1 MKIRKFSFKNVNST
15 NDIAIRIIKNTK
27 NKFGIIVADKQK
39 KGRGQHG
46 KKWISI
52 QGNLFVSIF
61 FSLEK
66 INMSLQQLTKVNCFL
81 IKKILSRHYKKKI
94 SIKSPN
100 DLLVNKKK
108 ICGILQETLKKA
120 NTTYFI
126 TGVGI
131 NLIKSPNIKNYP
143 TTNLLELTKIKVSK
157 KKITSELKSI
167 YEEFIDQFSK
177 LNLKAVKNL

>member
-1 MKIRKFSFKNVNST
+1 MKLKKFKFKVVNST
-15 NDIAIRIIKNTK
+15 NDIAIRLIRNTN
-27 NKFGIIVADKQK
+27 NKSGIIIADKQK
-39 KGRGQHG
+39 KGRGHHG
-46 KKWISI
+46 KKWISYK
-52 QGNLFVSIF
+52 GNLFVSIF

-66 INMSLQQLTKVNCFL
+66 INMSLKQLTKANCFL
-81 IKKILSRHYKKKI
+81 IKKILSRYYKNKI

-100 DLLVNKKK
+100 DLLMNKKK
-108 ICGILQETLKKA
+108 FCGILQETLKKA
-120 NTTYFI
+120 NSTYFI
-126 TGVGI
+126 IGVGI

-177 LNLKAVKNL
+177 LSLKTVKNL

>member
-1 MKIRKFSFKNVNST
+1 MKLKKFKFKVVNST
-15 NDIAIRIIKNTK
+15 NDIAIRLIRNTN
-27 NKFGIIVADKQK
+27 NKFGIIIADKQK

-46 KKWISI
+46 KKWISTE
-52 QGNLFVSIF
+52 GNLFVSIF

-143 TTNLLELTKIKVSK
+143 TTNLLELTKTKVSK

-177 LNLKAVKNL
+177 LSLKTVKNL

>member
-1 MKIRKFSFKNVNST
+1 MKLKKFKFKTVNST
-15 NDIAIRIIKNTK
+15 NDIAIRLIRNTN
-27 NKFGIIVADKQK
+27 NKFGIIIADKQK

-46 KKWISI
+46 KKWISNK
-52 QGNLFVSIF
+52 GNLFVSIF

-81 IKKILSRHYKKKI
+81 IKKILSRYCKKKI
-94 SIKSPN
+94 FIKSPN

-126 TGVGI
+126 LGVGI
-131 NLIKSPNIKNYP
+131 NLITSPYIKNYP
-143 TTNLLELTKIKVSK
+143 TTNLLELTKIKVNK
-157 KKITSELKSI
+157 EKIISELKYT
-167 YEEFIDQFSK
+167 YEVFINQFLK
-177 LNLKAVKNL
+177 INLKTVKNL

>member
-1 MKIRKFSFKNVNST
+1 MKLKKFNFKNVNST
-15 NDIAIRIIKNTK
+15 NDIAIRLIRNTN
-27 NKFGIIVADKQK
+27 NKFGIIIADKQK

-46 KKWISI
+46 KKWISYK
-52 QGNLFVSIF
+52 GNLFVSIF

-66 INMSLQQLTKVNCFL
+66 INMSLKQLTKVNCFL
-81 IKKILSRHYKKKI
+81 IKKILSRYCKNKI
-94 SIKSPN
+94 SIKYPN

-143 TTNLLELTKIKVSK
+143 TTSLLELTKIKVSK
-157 KKITSELKSI
+157 KKITLELKSI
-167 YEEFIDQFSK
+167 YEEFIDQFLK

>member
-1 MKIRKFSFKNVNST
+1 MKLKTFKFKTVNST
-15 NDIAIRIIKNTK
+15 NDIAIRLIRNTN
-27 NKFGIIVADKQK
+27 NKSGIIIADKQK
-39 KGRGQHG
+39 KGRGHHG
-46 KKWISI
+46 KKWISYK
-52 QGNLFVSIF
+52 GNLFVSIF

-66 INMSLQQLTKVNCFL
+66 INMSLKQLTKANCFL
-81 IKKILSRHYKKKI
+81 IKKILSRYYKNKI

-100 DLLVNKKK
+100 DLLMNKKK
-108 ICGILQETLKKA
+108 FCGILQETLKKA
-120 NTTYFI
+120 NSTYFI
-126 TGVGI
+126 IGVGI

-177 LNLKAVKNL
+177 LNLKTVKNL

>member
-1 MKIRKFSFKNVNST
+1 MKLKKFNFKTVNST
-15 NDIAIRIIKNTK
+15 NDIAIRLIRNTN
-27 NKFGIIVADKQK
+27 NKFGIIIADKQK

-46 KKWISI
+46 KKWISSK
-52 QGNLFVSIF
+52 GNLFVSIF

-108 ICGILQETLKKA
+108 ICGILQETLKKS
-120 NTTYFI
+120 NITYFI
-126 TGVGI
+126 VGVGI
-131 NLIKSPNIKNYP
+131 NLVKSPYIKNYQ
-143 TTNLLELTKIKVSK
+143 TTNLLKLTKIKTNK
-157 KKITSELKSI
+157 TKIFLEIKNL
-167 YEEFIDQFSK
+167 YEEFINQFTK
-177 LNLKAVKNL
+177 FNIKTIKNL

>member
-1 MKIRKFSFKNVNST
+1 MKFKKFNFKNVNST
-15 NDIAIRIIKNTK
+15 NDIAIRLIRKTR
-27 NKFGIIVADKQK
+27 NKFGIIIADKQK

-46 KKWISI
+46 KKWISNK
-52 QGNLFVSIF
+52 GNLFVSIF

-66 INMSLQQLTKVNCFL
+66 INMSLQQLTKANFFL
-81 IKKILSRHYKKKI
+81 IKKILSRYYKKEI

-126 TGVGI
+126 VGVGI
-131 NLIKSPNIKNYP
+131 NLIKSPYIKNYQ
-143 TTNLLELTKIKVSK
+143 TTNLLELTKIKVNK
-157 KKITSELKSI
+157 TKIILELKSI
-167 YEEFIDQFSK
+167 YEEFIGQFPK
-177 LNLKAVKNL
+177 LSLKTVKNL